1 MIVWCLPFEIII
13 SLMEMASFF
22 RNIFNLSIGVKKRCS
37 VCAIIILFD
46 YLMIKL
52 CQIVSFFTAGIILD
66 KIMR

>member
-1 MIVWCLPFEIII
+1 
-13 SLMEMASFF
+13 MEMASFF